1 MNKLKN
7 VLNQGI
13 CWIDVDISFKKA
25 LLWRRDWGFIVNDN
39 DWNPIKIWNT
49 NLTLTKLDLTDLSEL
64 TDKELTEM
72 IFHLLS
78 INIDDEKDVVK
89 FNNHFQTAIGV
100 YRNSRAKNVLE
111 KRWWITIDEVI
122 AYLPFK
128 NKKEILDFLR
138 LTEQKKWL
146 WKITCF
152 VSKLT
157 YAIADILNTPNLANI
172 EDEEEKIFK
181 KLEGPLNISSRSI
194 EEWIYEWNILWKNFI
209 LYWRPK
215 KLWSMWEKVLG
226 NQDYS
231 TWDSIKDGIRYTF
244 EIDSTDDFDKYLV
257 MQNIYNVI
265 SGLWW
270 KVLSYKNK
278 WVKLTNEKTL
288 LSKFY
293 SDFSVFLNENWEWWK
308 KDTSSKWY
316 KEIKIIFNLH
326 WNKVEVKIT
335 EKWNNNQNWIN
346 FQWIYKYLNSYIWW
360 IIVRN
365 GWTSYITKDEIE
377 DMVVDFFDN
386 LEKLISENPEKKWIK
401 KSDYIKEL
409 WIDLQNEWF
418 IAKNLKYENQSKKE
432 SKLMYHIIHWLRKY
446 YENKLIKIKLKD
458 WTFVYTTKRWYE
470 LMNAWYYSKINN

>member
-1 MNKLKN
+1 MNKLNKEN
-7 VLNQGI
+7 NQET
-13 CWIDVDISFKKA
+13 CWIDVDISLKKA

-64 TDKELTEM
+64 TDKELTDM
-72 IFHLLS
+72 IFYLLS
-78 INIDDEKDVVK
+78 INIDNEKDVVK
-89 FNNHFQTAIGV
+89 FNNHFQTAIGI

-122 AYLPFK
+122 NYLPFK
-128 NKKEILDFLR
+128 NNKEILDFLR
-138 LTEQKKWL
+138 LTEQKNWL

-152 VSKLT
+152 VSKIT

-172 EDEEEKIFK
+172 EEEEEKIFK
-181 KLEGPLNISSRSI
+181 ELEWPLNISNRSI

-215 KLWSMWEKVLG
+215 KLWAMWEKVLG
-226 NQDYS
+226 DQDYS
-231 TWDSIKDGIRYTF
+231 TWNSIKDGIRYTF
-244 EIDSTDDFDKYLV
+244 EIDSIDDFDKYLV
-257 MQNIYNVI
+257 MQNIYNII

-288 LSKFY
+288 LSKLY
-293 SDFSVFLNENWEWWK
+293 SDFSVFLNENWKWWK
-308 KDTSSKWY
+308 KDTSGEWY

-335 EKWNNNQNWIN
+335 EKWNKNQDWIN
-346 FQWIYKYLNSYIWW
+346 FQWIYKYLNTHIWW
-360 IIVRN
+360 IIIRN

-377 DMVVDFFDN
+377 NMVVDFFDN
-386 LEKLISENPEKKWIK
+386 LEKLISENPEKKWTK

-409 WIDLQNEWF
+409 WIDLQKEWF

-446 YENKLIKIKLKD
+446 YESKLIKIKLKD
-458 WTFVYTTKRWYE
+458 WTIVYTTDRWYKLINE
-470 LMNAWYYSKINN
+470 WYYHE